1 MVLCAIGRHGV
12 FSLGGWSPRLPAKFL
27 VLRGTLDTC
36 PLALPF
42 AYAALMLCGLP
53 FQVIRLGLT
62 RFIQVRNPREPKLS
76 GLGSALFARRYCGHL
91 V

>member
-1 MVLCAIGRHGV
+1 M
-12 FSLGGWSPRLPAKFL
+12 
-27 VLRGTLDTC
+27 LRGTLDTG

-42 AYAALMLCGLP
+42 AYPALTVCGSP
-53 FQVIRLGLT
+53 FQVIQLGLT
-62 RFIQVRNPREPKLS
+62 RFMPVRNPREPKLS

>member
-1 MVLCAIGRHGV
+1 M
-12 FSLGGWSPRLPAKFL
+12 
-27 VLRGTLDTC
+27 LRGTLDTG

-42 AYAALMLCGLP
+42 AYPALTVCGSP

-62 RFIQVRNPREPKLS
+62 RFMQVRNPDYPKII

>member
-1 MVLCAIGRHGV
+1 
-12 FSLGGWSPRLPAKFL
+12 

-36 PLALPF
+36 RLALPF
-42 AYAALMLCGLP
+42 AYAALMLSGLP
-53 FQVIRLGLT
+53 FQVVRLGLT
-62 RFIQVRNPREPKLS
+62 RFMQVRNPGHPKMT

>member
-1 MVLCAIGRHGV
+1 M
-12 FSLGGWSPRLPAKFL
+12 FSLGGWSPRLPTKFL
-27 VLRGTLDTC
+27 VLRGTLDPC

-42 AYAALMLCGLP
+42 AYAALTLCRLP

-62 RFIQVRNPREPKLS
+62 RFMQVRNPDYPKII
-76 GLGSALFARRYCGHL
+76 GLGSALFARRYYGNL

>member
-1 MVLCAIGRHGV
+1 M
-12 FSLGGWSPRLPAKFL
+12 
-27 VLRGTLDTC
+27 LRGTLDPG

-42 AYAALMLCGLP
+42 AYPALTVCGSP
-53 FQVIRLGLT
+53 FQVIQLGLT
-62 RFIQVRNPREPKLS
+62 QFMPVRNPREPKLS

>member
-1 MVLCAIGRHGV
+1 M
-12 FSLGGWSPRLPAKFL
+12 
-27 VLRGTLDTC
+27 LRGTLDTG

-42 AYAALMLCGLP
+42 AYPALTVCGSP
-53 FQVIRLGLT
+53 FQVIQLGLT
-62 RFIQVRNPREPKLS
+62 RVMPVRNPREPKLS